1 MLQKVFGEDGGEFF
15 DGVGL
20 VAVGDEEGVFGLDDD
35 EVIDP
40 EESDVRI
47 FAIVEDDVVFG
58 VDLGDG
64 GIGGVLDALLGEVFG
79 DGDPG
84 SDVIPIERGFEVED
98 AFGFFHEGVVD
109 GDGGE
114 CGKLGRDGGGDI
126 AGVAELGNKVGKL
139 WALPSEFTGDGG
151 DGPNK
156 HASIPGEAALG
167 EELLGE
173 VGAGLFAEAFDFERE
188 IFAIYSVDGGAFA
201 AFDVAV
207 GGAGPGGFDADG
219 DESIAMGGDG
229 DGIAHDGLVGRCVGD
244 QLIGGEDHHD
254 SLGIAGGDDAD
265 AEGYGWCG
273 VALGGLGNDVFGGE
287 HGGELAYGGDLF
299 FVGKDEDVLERN
311 EAVESIDGLGEEGAA
326 VEEIEKLFRFMIA
339 AERPE
344 AGA

>member
-1 MLQKVFGEDGGEFF
+1 M
-15 DGVGL
+15 
-20 VAVGDEEGVFGLDDD
+20 
-35 EVIDP
+35 
-40 EESDVRI
+40 
-47 FAIVEDDVVFG
+47 
-58 VDLGDG
+58 
-64 GIGGVLDALLGEVFG
+64 
-79 DGDPG
+79 
-84 SDVIPIERGFEVED
+84 
-98 AFGFFHEGVVD
+98 
-109 GDGGE
+109 
-114 CGKLGRDGGGDI
+114 
-126 AGVAELGNKVGKL
+126 AELGNEVGEL
-139 WALPSEFTGDGG
+139 GALAGEFTGDSG
-151 DGPNK
+151 DGPNE
-156 HASIPGEAALG
+156 HAGIPGEAALG
-167 EELLGE
+167 EKLLGE
-173 VGAGLFAEAFDFERE
+173 VGAGLFAEAFDLVGE

-219 DESIAMGGDG
+219 DESIAMGCDG
-229 DGIAHDGLVGRCVGD
+229 NGIAHHGLVGRCVGD

-299 FVGKDEDVLERN
+299 FVGKDEDVLDRN